1 MLKRLT
7 EALHIPASWYR
18 LLLLLALSLFFINVG
33 VDHFINPDFYLN
45 IMPDYLPFHA
55 EAVYLSGFFEILGG
69 IVVLIPKLRA
79 LARWGLISL
88 LIAVFPANIYLF
100 NSEIAQNSYG
110 ISSQDALIRMP
121 FQIPLIIIAYWHSKS
136 NSSKKIDMIA
146 ITLFIPTILYFLT
159 LG

>member
-55 EAVYLSGFFEILGG
+55 EAVHLSGFFEILGG

-88 LIAVFPANIYLF
+88 LIAVFPANIYMAMNPNLF
-100 NSEIAQNSYG
+100 PEFSLE
-110 ISSQDALIRMP
+110 L
-121 FQIPLIIIAYWHSKS
+121 
-136 NSSKKIDMIA
+136 
-146 ITLFIPTILYFLT
+146 LYFRLPLQFVFIFWVLKAT
-159 LG
+159 EMVRD